1 MSKEINTKNGVH
13 KIIIKSRYTV
23 FDSQRSWLM
32 EWHSYST
39 PEGNGLSIGS
49 SDGDGVGAALGD
61 AAGSGA
67 ESSRAG
73 HAGRNTAGE
82 VVVLREGLSGRA
94 TDALG
99 SKLEALGLSSGVVG
113 AEVARL
119 EALRLGVGGAGASRG
134 EAWLLE
140 ALVEAAGTS
149 ASASWTTARTVIVVL
164 TTKALTTNPLQ
175 RH

>member
-1 MSKEINTKNGVH
+1 MSIEINTKNGVH

-32 EWHSYST
+32 EWYSYST
-39 PEGNGLSIGS
+39 PEGNVLSIGS
-49 SDGDGVGAALGD
+49 SDGVGAALGD

-149 ASASWTTARTVIVVL
+149 ASTSWTTARTVIVVL
-164 TTKALTTNPLQ
+164 TTKVLTTNPLQ
-175 RH
+175 GH